1 MSIEYDREH
10 PIPVPTLHPDNEGY
24 WEGVKRQELLLQQCK
39 GCGNRLHPPRP
50 MCPKCRS
57 LDTEWIP
64 SKGKG
69 TVHSWVVYRESPH
82 PGFKAPYAV
91 VLVELEEGVRVV
103 SNLVDVAPEEVSIG
117 MPVEVV
123 FDEVTE
129 EVVLPKFRKAG

>member
-1 MSIEYDREH
+1 
-10 PIPVPTLHPDNEGY
+10 
-24 WEGVKRQELLLQQCK
+24 
-39 GCGNRLHPPRP
+39 
-50 MCPKCRS
+50 MCPHCRA
-57 LDTEWIP
+57 LETEWVP

-69 TVHSWVVYRESPH
+69 TVYSWVVYRESPH

-91 VLVELEEGVRVV
+91 VLVELEEGVRLV

-123 FDEVTE
+123 FDQVSE